1 MSEIKVTGNKKLK
14 TLSKE
19 FQEKFPYLFLAFLDD
34 TQQDKAEGEG
44 GRVTILPYDKTLSQ
58 VRKIKPKNS
67 KEISIHGRTKVSTLE
82 KRFKEEYGINVQV
95 SFADGKNAYYTSGEL
110 NEMTLSQLNR
120 YLEENGYKKNPQIK
134 V

>member
-1 MSEIKVTGNKKLK
+1 MSEVRVTGNKKLK

-19 FQEKFPYLFLAFLDD
+19 FQENFPYLFLAFLDD
-34 TQQDKAEGEG
+34 AQQDKAEEAG
-44 GRVTILPYDKTLSQ
+44 GRVTILPYDKTLAQ
-58 VRKIKPKNS
+58 VRKVKPKDN

-82 KRFKEEYGINVQV
+82 KRFKEEYGINIQV
-95 SFADGKNAYYTSGEL
+95 AYASEKAAYYTSRDL
-110 NEMTLSQLNR
+110 DEMTLSQLNR